1 MWMSL
6 IHLPLSFA
14 LGKKI
19 NLHSSGCE
27 LPVNPA
33 TIIEKAIFFL
43 LYGYISCQT
52 SRDHRSICSFL
63 CPQFYYIDLPA
74 CLCFNTIQ
82 FLKLLLCNT
91 AWGQGRWFYLLLL
104 LFLYVEDSFLY
115 PCFFLLLFQVNF
127 QIHLSDSMKDWIG
140 ILIDCIESVDCYQQD
155 SHFLF
160 IYFYTS
166 DFIPLPIHP
175 LTVPHLNIAYLLPLP
190 LVSSTRIYPAQQLHH
205 MYKLPGASSLLKGRH
220 LLYLN
225 PDRGV
230 QWLMAVCVQN
240 YGQMLNYVSQPMSLW
255 ILLQISLLLYLYG
268 VLTPN
273 LCRWGLKLR

>member
-19 NLHSSGCE
+19 NMHSSGCE
-27 LPVNPA
+27 LPVDPA

-43 LYGYISCQT
+43 LYGYISFVKHQGT
-52 SRDHRSICSFL
+52 IGVFVHFGVFNSITLIYLLVSV
-63 CPQFYYIDLPA
+63 
-74 CLCFNTIQ
+74 FNTIQ

-166 DFIPLPIHP
+166 DF
-175 LTVPHLNIAYLLPLP
+175 LLPLP
-190 LVSSTRIYPAQQLHH
+190 LVSSTRISPAQQLHH